1 MMISTEHEFIYLL
14 INEYTQIYLF
24 INIVVLSYSADAF
37 RLIRSK
43 IGRRIAILVFIQ
55 IFFIV
60 ASLVVLSYYQSQM
73 TYLGNS
79 INIAGKNRFLTSNL
93 MFSTAEYFMENGSD
107 ISKIDTAIEQLESNI
122 MALKKGG
129 KISGIDLKPLPPE
142 FSDEWDIVYQKWI
155 ELKKIISNNILKESQ
170 IIKPVEEGMISSS
183 SSSTSSTNTETIV
196 VDKNIKITLEAAALS
211 LVNSSNVLVTKLGEY
226 TKDSSQYSIFL
237 QELFAIL
244 NIGVTTVFILY
255 IIRKLLKPIL
265 ALTTATSEVKS
276 GNLNIAVKIKGN
288 GDELSFLSES
298 FNSMVTAIKN
308 YIKKQN
314 QLTKELEKANE
325 ELRYRDQLKDEFIN
339 IAAHELKTPIQP
351 ILALCELLRD
361 RETTIE
367 KDEEI
372 LDVIIRNSNR
382 LMKLAED
389 ILNVARIES
398 GSFSLK
404 KEKFNLNEMI
414 KEILKDYEKRIVENN
429 KNIKLFYKTYDNNE
443 LIVEADRNRLSQ
455 VIHNLLNNAFN
466 FTNEGSITVIVER
479 KNDKNNKNN
488 NNEVTV
494 SIKDTGTGIDLEIL
508 PKLFT
513 KFATKSPIPGTGLGL
528 FISKSII
535 ELHGGKIWASNNND
549 ISGSND
555 EGSTFTFSL
564 PIK

>member
-1 MMISTEHEFIYLL
+1 MMDSTEPDFIYLL

-24 INIVVLSYSADAF
+24 INIIVLSYSVDAF
-37 RLIRSK
+37 KLLRSK

-55 IFFIV
+55 IFFIIT
-60 ASLVVLSYYQSQM
+60 SLVVLSYYQSQM

-93 MFSTAEYFMENGSD
+93 MFNTAEYFMENGSD
-107 ISKIDTAIEQLESNI
+107 ISKIDTAIDQLESNI
-122 MALKKGG
+122 LALKNGG
-129 KISGIDLKPLPPE
+129 KILGIDLKPLPPE

-155 ELKKIISNNILKESQ
+155 ELKKILSNNILKESQ
-170 IIKPVEEGMISSS
+170 IINPVEEGMISSS
-183 SSSTSSTNTETIV
+183 STSTSTLTEAII
-196 VDKNIKITLEAAALS
+196 VDKNIKITLEATALS
-211 LVNSSNVLVTKLGEY
+211 LVNSSNILVTKLGEY

-237 QELFAIL
+237 QGLFAIL
-244 NIGVTTVFILY
+244 NIGVTTAFILY

-351 ILALCELLRD
+351 ILGLCELLRD

-372 LDVIIRNSNR
+372 LDVIIRNSKR

-389 ILNVARIES
+389 ILNVTRIES

-479 KNDKNNKNN
+479 KSDKNNNN

-494 SIKDTGTGIDLEIL
+494 SIKDTGTGIHLEIL
-508 PKLFT
+508 PKL
-513 KFATKSPIPGTGLGL
+513 LQNL
-528 FISKSII
+528 
-535 ELHGGKIWASNNND
+535 LLN
-549 ISGSND
+549 
-555 EGSTFTFSL
+555 L
-564 PIK
+564 L

>member
-1 MMISTEHEFIYLL
+1 MMVSTEPEFIYLL

-37 RLIRSK
+37 KLIRSK

-155 ELKKIISNNILKESQ
+155 ELKKILSNNILKESQ

-183 SSSTSSTNTETIV
+183 SSSTNTETIV

-226 TKDSSQYSIFL
+226 AKDSSQYSIFL

-244 NIGVTTVFILY
+244 SIGVTTAFILY

-479 KNDKNNKNN
+479 KNDKNNNN

-513 KFATKSPIPGTGLGL
+513 KFATKSPIAGTGLGL

-549 ISGSND
+549 ISGSKD